1 MPPLPAITDLS
12 DDEPQQRGTVTTG
25 KTGTAAPTRPPVAD
39 SPADL
44 VEPAP
49 KTKAKATSKAKAKAK
64 SRPVTPKPKPAPKAL
79 KRPAAAKATVLK
91 RPASE
96 VRAYKYWCYKDKKIG
111 IKLHGK
117 EVTTV

>member
-1 MPPLPAITDLS
+1 MPLPAITDLS
-12 DDEPQQRGTVTTG
+12 DDDEPQQRGSVTTG
-25 KTGTAAPTRPPVAD
+25 KAGTNAPTRPPVED

-49 KTKAKATSKAKAKAK
+49 KAKATSKAKAKAK
-64 SRPVTPKPKPAPKAL
+64 SGPVTPKPKPAPKAL

-96 VRAYKYWCYKDKKIG
+96 VRAYKYWYYKDKKIG
-111 IKLHGK
+111 IKLNGK

>member
-25 KTGTAAPTRPPVAD
+25 KKAAAAPPRPPVED
-39 SPADL
+39 SSADL
-44 VEPAP
+44 EEPAP
-49 KTKAKATSKAKAKAK
+49 KAKATSKAKAAK
-64 SRPVTPKPKPAPKAL
+64 SGPVTPKPKPAPKAL